1 MAPTAATAGWNGLS
15 LASLASGSRGNCTWV
30 GSDHAGF
37 LIDCGIS
44 AKQVLA
50 RMEAIGLGGAPV
62 DGVLITHDH
71 HDHVA
76 AAAVLDR
83 RIEQKT
89 GRVVPFYATAGT
101 WAGVPDARR
110 PRDLRV
116 ITPGAPFRVQAGP
129 QGWTLEPHTVPHD
142 TRDPI
147 AWAIDTGTARAAVIT
162 DLGHV
167 TRLVEAV
174 LRSVDVAVVEFNHD
188 VELLLEG
195 SYPWAL
201 KQRIRGR
208 HGHLSNADA
217 AGLLRRASNGR
228 LQQVLLGHLS
238 DENNR
243 PELAL
248 DAALRALHDAGTSH
262 IRVAVAAQDQPSEVC
277 RVKPPAPA
285 VPRAAKAASNQLA
298 LFGA

>member
-1 MAPTAATAGWNGLS
+1 
-15 LASLASGSRGNCTWV
+15 
-30 GSDHAGF
+30 
-37 LIDCGIS
+37 
-44 AKQVLA
+44 
-50 RMEAIGLGGAPV
+50 MEAIGLGGAPV

-101 WAGVPDARR
+101 WAGVPEARR

-116 ITPGAPFRVQAGP
+116 VTPGAPFQVR
-129 QGWTLEPHTVPHD
+129 GWTLEPHTVPHD
-142 TRDPI
+142 TRDPV
-147 AWAIDTGTARAAVIT
+147 AWAVDTGTARAAVIT

-195 SYPWAL
+195 SYPLAL

-208 HGHLSNADA
+208 HGHLSNGDA

-228 LQQVLLGHLS
+228 LQHVLLGHLS

-248 DAALRALHDAGTSH
+248 DAALRALHDAGNAH
-262 IRVAVAAQDQPSEVC
+262 ISVTVATQDQPSDAW
-277 RVKPPAPA
+277 RVRPPSPTP
-285 VPRAAKAASNQLA
+285 PRAPKGSPNQLP

>member
-1 MAPTAATAGWNGLS
+1 MAPTAPTADWNGLS

-44 AKQVLA
+44 ARQVLA
-50 RMEAIGLGGAPV
+50 RMEAVGLGGAPL

-101 WAGVPDARR
+101 WAGVPESRR
-110 PRDLRV
+110 PRDVQV
-116 ITPGAPFRVQAGP
+116 ITPGVPFRAH
-129 QGWTLEPHTVPHD
+129 GWTLEPHTVPHD

-228 LQQVLLGHLS
+228 LQHVLLGHLS

-248 DAALRALHDAGTSH
+248 DAALRALHDAGAAH
-262 IRVAVAAQDQPSEVC
+262 ISVAVAAQDQPSDAW
-277 RVKPPAPA
+277 RVRAPAPA
-285 VPRAAKAASNQLA
+285 APRATKGSPNQLA